1 MVGVDDLGRVIILI
15 SVLDELGFVHRIG
28 RSFPPVLLDGFNLD
42 DYVLAIIP
50 DRHDNAITNSKR
62 IVIGA
67 VIIYRRSVGERYT
80 AEHVDSLVSIH
91 QRICGFFG
99 FQTLTFFFCPFASHF
114 FIMAALF
121 FSTLPERFFTFATF
135 CFPLFL
141 TQLFFC
147 LVSFSLFDLQSC
159 GKILFSL
166 KVI

>member
-1 MVGVDDLGRVIILI
+1 MTLGPSNHPTCYWAENMVGVDDLGRVIILI

-80 AEHVDSLVSIH
+80 AEHVDSLVMAQKH
-91 QRICGFFG
+91 Q
-99 FQTLTFFFCPFASHF
+99 A
-114 FIMAALF
+114 
-121 FSTLPERFFTFATF
+121 
-135 CFPLFL
+135 
-141 TQLFFC
+141 
-147 LVSFSLFDLQSC
+147 
-159 GKILFSL
+159 
-166 KVI
+166 